1 MHRGNCRV
9 CGKSLKDEPAALIM
23 DSAGYRYH
31 FSCWRN
37 LMDVRIQENRD
48 AIARR
53 RQKIEKSRRSWRPKE
68 AWQRKRRG
76 TAHPTVTKS
85 MILHLTPL
93 PAALVGETPAE

>member
-1 MHRGNCRV
+1 M

-37 LMDVRIQENRD
+37 LMDVRIEENRD

-53 RQKIEKSRRSWRPKE
+53 RQKIEKSRKKLSKGSGEEPR
-68 AWQRKRRG
+68 
-76 TAHPTVTKS
+76 
-85 MILHLTPL
+85 TP
-93 PAALVGETPAE
+93 PSQSP